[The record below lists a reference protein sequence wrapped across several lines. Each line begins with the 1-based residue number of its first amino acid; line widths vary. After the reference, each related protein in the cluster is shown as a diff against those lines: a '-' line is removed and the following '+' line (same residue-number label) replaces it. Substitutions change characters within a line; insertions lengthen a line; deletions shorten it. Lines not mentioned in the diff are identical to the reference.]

1 MKENN
6 ALLRLDGV
14 GFKTDDA
21 VILHNIN
28 FQLRAGEFKLITGPS
43 GCGKSTLLK
52 IIASLLSPTSGR
64 LFFDDADVATL
75 SPERY
80 RQQVSYCAQTP
91 ALFGD
96 SVYDNLIF
104 RGRSAINNR
113 NRRRCWPTC
122 SALALTKICW
132 KNPLTN
138 CPEGKSS
145 AYR

>member
-52 IIASLLSPTSGR
+52 IIASLLSPTSGAYSSTMR
-64 LFFDDADVATL
+64 MSRRCRRKDIA
-75 SPERY
+75 
-80 RQQVSYCAQTP
+80 
-91 ALFGD
+91 
-96 SVYDNLIF
+96 N
-104 RGRSAINNR
+104 RSLTA
-113 NRRRCWPTC
+113 RRRRPC
-122 SALALTKICW
+122 SVIRFTII
-132 KNPLTN
+132 
-138 CPEGKSS
+138 
-145 AYR
+145 

>member
-52 IIASLLSPTSGR
+52 IIASLLSPTSGH

-75 SPERY
+75 SPEGI
-80 RQQVSYCAQTP
+80 A
-91 ALFGD
+91 
-96 SVYDNLIF
+96 N
-104 RGRSAINNR
+104 RSLTA
-113 NRRRCWPTC
+113 RRRRPC
-122 SALALTKICW
+122 SVIRFTII
-132 KNPLTN
+132 
-138 CPEGKSS
+138 
-145 AYR
+145 

>member
-28 FQLRAGEFKLITGPS
+28 FQLRAGEFKLITALPAA
-43 GCGKSTLLK
+43 GKVSPRCSAQPPGACSSTMRMSRRCRRK
-52 IIASLLSPTSGR
+52 DIANSL
-64 LFFDDADVATL
+64 
-75 SPERY
+75 
-80 RQQVSYCAQTP
+80 YCAQTP

-113 NRRRCWPTC
+113 IRRRCWPTC

-132 KNPLTN
+132 KNPLMN
-138 CPEGKSS
+138 SPAGSS